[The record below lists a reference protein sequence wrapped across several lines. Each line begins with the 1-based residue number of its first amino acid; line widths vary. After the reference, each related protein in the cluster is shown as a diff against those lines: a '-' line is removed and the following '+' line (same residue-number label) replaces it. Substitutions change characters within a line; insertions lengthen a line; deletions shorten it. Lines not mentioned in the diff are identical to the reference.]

1 MFTDLHYS
9 IAKEL
14 IFCASKNKLI
24 SYKELCNRVGYG
36 GIRKIG
42 IYLDPISKFTYF
54 HYGIF
59 ISSIV
64 VRSGTTK
71 NGHGFINMYR
81 TITGDRKSA
90 ENEIATVQREKVFKQ
105 DWSALLDEMKQTE
118 QICANRNGSMY
129 YKNNPN

>member
-118 QICANRNGSMY
+118 
-129 YKNNPN
+129 